1 MHLFRHTHN
10 HVSNEWF
17 QISQFFQVKDEKYH
31 RIKGQ
36 QILENN
42 NPPPPQVE
50 IGNIVASTKEVQ
62 YPDLSKSEESGV
74 NPAFEMNER
83 L

>member
-1 MHLFRHTHN
+1 M
-10 HVSNEWF
+10 
-17 QISQFFQVKDEKYH
+17 
-31 RIKGQ
+31 
-36 QILENN
+36 ENN
-42 NPPPPQVE
+42 NPPPSEVE

-62 YPDLSKSEESGV
+62 YPDLSKSEESGI

>member
-1 MHLFRHTHN
+1 MCQMNDFKLAN
-10 HVSNEWF
+10 
-17 QISQFFQVKDEKYH
+17 FFQVKDEKYH
-31 RIKGQ
+31 RIREQ
-36 QILENN
+36 QIMENN
-42 NPPPPQVE
+42 NPPPSEIE

-62 YPDLSKSEESGV
+62 YPDLSKSEESGI

>member
-1 MHLFRHTHN
+1 M
-10 HVSNEWF
+10 
-17 QISQFFQVKDEKYH
+17 
-31 RIKGQ
+31 
-36 QILENN
+36 ENN
-42 NPPPPQVE
+42 NPPPSEVE